1 MSQMSEAAKLLFE
14 EKDKQLFE
22 KDKTINKLEE
32 KLEVKDCELINL
44 RS

>member
-14 EKDKQLFE
+14 EKDKRLFE

-32 KLEVKDCELINL
+32 KLEVKDCELIYL

>member
-22 KDKTINKLEE
+22 KDETINKLEE
-32 KLEVKDCELINL
+32 KLEVKDCELIYL

>member
-32 KLEVKDCELINL
+32 KLEVKDCELIYL